1 MLRRVSKDALSL
13 SSPEGHGLVFLKR
26 SKNVIFILLSLLTSN
41 LLSVISSPFFLS
53 TFMSELNQE
62 S

>member
-1 MLRRVSKDALSL
+1 MLRRVSKGALSL
-13 SSPEGHGLVFLKR
+13 SSPEGHDLVFLER